1 MLDICSGH
9 VQSGERELQA
19 VTREIN
25 EELGEG
31 VLSNQELEHI
41 TRIGTELC
49 DFRKYGR
56 VGNYI
61 VPWYMLKLKRS
72 IPVEKFSLEQEEVAS
87 IDWVEYEKVKQ
98 MIKDGSNNIRIPYL
112 PQIKSLLEKLDDVLY
127 ERTRD
132 ER

>member
-1 MLDICSGH
+1 
-9 VQSGERELQA
+9 
-19 VTREIN
+19 
-25 EELGEG
+25 
-31 VLSNQELEHI
+31 
-41 TRIGTELC
+41 
-49 DFRKYGR
+49 
-56 VGNYI
+56 
-61 VPWYMLKLKRS
+61 MLKLKRS
-72 IPVEKFSLEQEEVAS
+72 IPVENFSLEQEEVAS